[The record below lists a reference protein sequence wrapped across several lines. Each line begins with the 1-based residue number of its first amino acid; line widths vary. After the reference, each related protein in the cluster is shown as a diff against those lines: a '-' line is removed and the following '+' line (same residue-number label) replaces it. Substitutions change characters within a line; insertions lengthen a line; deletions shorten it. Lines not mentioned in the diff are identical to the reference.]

1 MPIGLEQG
9 DGEHALEP
17 PTGAIPPDCVARFG
31 LGEFAWVA
39 LVKGA
44 DDQPR
49 HDHGQQDRQTG
60 LGGADSALTPAE
72 DDRRQRQI
80 GWETLRAGWES
91 RAAGSSETEH
101 EVKGALG
108 FAREGL
114 VGEVGVDHHVLF
126 GGDFVVGG
134 ELGRRR
140 TDGVHEPGVKED
152 LGLNARGE
160 KLDVDVAEFSKMAAA
175 RSWRGSKARK

>member
-1 MPIGLEQG
+1 MLAGGGKWNSAPIRPLKPGAAKLPIGLEQG

-72 DDRRQRQI
+72 DDRRQR
-80 GWETLRAGWES
+80 
-91 RAAGSSETEH
+91 
-101 EVKGALG
+101 
-108 FAREGL
+108 
-114 VGEVGVDHHVLF
+114 
-126 GGDFVVGG
+126 
-134 ELGRRR
+134 
-140 TDGVHEPGVKED
+140 
-152 LGLNARGE
+152 
-160 KLDVDVAEFSKMAAA
+160 
-175 RSWRGSKARK
+175 